1 MPVKVENMM
10 EDSELYTPSYTPHEF
25 EWEYNVLDLPTSEFM
40 ASVDTDSI
48 FFGLPEPC
56 PMRPPSPLM
65 SQSLKHQLLH
75 NHDCMWSGQC
85 GDHTDK
91 TKCPG
96 NHGPAVTIKTEPGV
110 DKQKSLIKNTTS
122 HNIPAGGS
130 LLRYNQQNKKS
141 PMMSS
146 VARAPM
152 KKQTDIL
159 RPDTPLSLDSDPPE
173 FKHTFDLA
181 ACTMGSNKW
190 NLSSSDDDAKIIT
203 MLKEHLEDTSDG
215 KNENLKALMGTYR
228 SNSLS
233 DLLTDIKT
241 LSDYE
246 EEEEAEDSAIDTD
259 HDDIVASMSRQESC
273 QVSPQ
278 MVSSPISSSQS
289 SISSTGSHAMAGSTT
304 GCVEAHSD
312 HCYTRSIDLSG
323 LGVQTPS
330 DSEEEI
336 DVVSVGD
343 KTLPTNP
350 SARDRRTIQTTISD
364 RIVKT
369 TPRGLKT
376 IPPRRVNGVVSEP
389 PSHMTMSARAK
400 MSHAMSSA
408 SQYGTV
414 QSTRSS
420 GYKGQTVR
428 KGKDTG
434 RKRAG
439 SKLDGP
445 ASKKHK
451 GKKGRMSHAKSAK
464 NIDLCEQDSIE
475 KRNLHNDMERQ
486 RRIGLKNLFEALKA
500 QIPSLRDN
508 DRAPKVNILREASI
522 LCTQLHNENERL
534 NNLKR
539 HHTNIQNRLRAIKG
553 HLTSSNVPVPEYAY

>member
-1 MPVKVENMM
+1 MPVKVEMM
-10 EDSELYTPSYTPHEF
+10 DDMEFTPSYQSPEF
-25 EWEYNVLDLPTSEFM
+25 EWEYNVLDLPSSEFM
-40 ASVDTDSI
+40 ASVEDAE
-48 FFGLPEPC
+48 GLFLGLSDIC
-56 PMRPPSPLM
+56 PLRPPSPLL

-85 GDHTDK
+85 GDHSDK

-96 NHGPAVTIKTEPGV
+96 NHGPPSPILNGDPIMSSGV
-110 DKQKSLIKNTTS
+110 DKPKSLIKNTTS

-130 LLRYNQQNKKS
+130 LLRYNQQNKKN
-141 PMMSS
+141 PMLSNTGR
-146 VARAPM
+146 VAV
-152 KKQTDIL
+152 KKQCDIL

-173 FKHTFDLA
+173 FKHSFDLA
-181 ACTMGSNKW
+181 ACTVGSNKW
-190 NLSSSDDDAKIIT
+190 NLSNTDDDAKIIT
-203 MLKEHLEDTSDG
+203 MLKEHLEDASDG
-215 KNENLKALMGTYR
+215 KNDNFKALMGTYR

-246 EEEEAEDSAIDTD
+246 EEDEAEDSAIDTD
-259 HDDIVASMSRQESC
+259 HDDIVASLSRQESC
-273 QVSPQ
+273 SVSPQ

-289 SISSTGSHAMAGSTT
+289 SMSSTGSHTAGATT

-376 IPPRRVNGVVSEP
+376 IPPRRIAPDTHG
-389 PSHMTMSARAK
+389 HMTGRTK
-400 MSHAMSSA
+400 MSHSVSA
-408 SQYGTV
+408 SPYVHT
-414 QSTRSS
+414 SRNS

-428 KGKDTG
+428 KGKNDTG
-434 RKRAG
+434 RKRSG

-451 GKKGRMSHAKSAK
+451 GKKGRVSNTKSARASD
-464 NIDLCEQDSIE
+464 ICEQDSIE

-508 DRAPKVNILREASI
+508 ERAPKVNILREASI
-522 LCTQLHNENERL
+522 LCTQLHNESERL

-539 HHTNIQNRLRAIKG
+539 HHANIQNRLKVIRG